1 MTLNY
6 DKLLSSFA
14 YNFDLRSYS
23 MEESFALS
31 ARVIQ
36 GICGYVQDNFA
47 ALGMLSSV
55 GRRRLSVSK
64 PC

>member
-1 MTLNY
+1 M
-6 DKLLSSFA
+6 
-14 YNFDLRSYS
+14 

-47 ALGMLSSV
+47 ALGMLSSA
-55 GRRRLSVSK
+55 GAYTRPLFSST
-64 PC
+64 